1 MCTALDFTSS
11 HLTENCQQALLMHNA
26 KVYMASRNEEKAL
39 AAITQLERETGRR
52 AIFLKLDLANLS
64 SVKAAAQ
71 QFMRFVLR
79 ALTSSPHIPDRTLI
93 ARRRSCTSC
102 STTAA

>member
-1 MCTALDFTSS
+1 MGA
-11 HLTENCQQALLMHNA
+11 
-26 KVYMASRNEEKAL
+26 RNEEKAL

-71 QFMRFVLR
+71 EFMRFVVLP
-79 ALTSSPHIPDRTLI
+79 LLVSSSHIANVP
-93 ARRRSCTSC
+93 
-102 STTAA
+102 